1 MYVIFCYCFYIRFCA
16 QLLRLIRLCHIKSCW
31 NASQMK
37 NVFILTEKITKH
49 MFVYTLPRGQDRNWS
64 FLRSKNA
71 WSRIYPWYLFLGEL
85 MLWLKVCKNLQIF
98 LWLYR
103 LNHFSRCLWVWGQ
116 YQAFSYILSSDI
128 HSTYL
133 ILYKK
138 EKL

>member
-1 MYVIFCYCFYIRFCA
+1 MKRVSIFIVFWPNF
-16 QLLRLIRLCHIKSCW
+16 QDLSHIKSCW

-71 WSRIYPWYLFLGEL
+71 WSRIYPWYLFLGEQ

-103 LNHFSRCLWVWGQ
+103 LNHFSRCLWVWDKFFF
-116 YQAFSYILSSDI
+116 FSVPGIFIYPKFRHSFHLSYFI
-128 HSTYL
+128 
-133 ILYKK
+133 
-138 EKL
+138 